1 MLAMA
6 LFPDV
11 QKKAQAEIDLTVGP
25 TRLPD
30 FHDLESLVYVKAL
43 VMETLRW
50 MPSAPLGLPH
60 RVTDDDSY
68 LGFYIQKDTMILPVS
83 LYRITTRLC

>member
-6 LFPDV
+6 LFPEV
-11 QKKAQAEIDLTVGP
+11 QKKAQAEIDLAVGP
-25 TRLPD
+25 RLPD

-60 RVTDDDSY
+60 CVTDDDSY
-68 LGFYIQKDTMILPVS
+68 HGFYIQKDTMILPVS
-83 LYRITTRLC
+83 LSPAPWLC